1 MKTAAALAI
10 IAIGLTSTAQAGETE
25 AVLPPAYIIHKL
37 TSDGIHLRK
46 LEAENGIYEARV
58 EATDGSIVKVGI
70 DPHTAELTDA
80 YSHSRARKPEGA
92 APKINAAEAIQ
103 AVAYSGHWDV
113 REIEFERGMWQVAAL
128 DDAGNKDVFVVDSVT
143 GSVK

>member
-10 IAIGLTSTAQAGETE
+10 IALGLTSAAQAGEPD
-25 AVLPPAYIIHKL
+25 AALPPAYIIHKL

-70 DPHTAELTDA
+70 DPRTADLTDA
-80 YSHSRARKPEGA
+80 YSHARARKPDGA
-92 APKINAAEAIQ
+92 APGITAAEAIQ
-103 AVAYSGHWDV
+103 AVAYRGHWNV
-113 REIEFERGMWQVAAL
+113 REIEFERGVWQVAAL
-128 DDAGNKDVFVVDSVT
+128 DDAGNNEVFTVDAAT
-143 GSVK
+143 GAVK